1 MHQQGGICCDKL
13 HFQKVLSFIFSI
25 YFVNLVLG
33 WVAEAYFHTYFVVR
47 HYAEM
52 EKYSHLCL
60 QSLSQSSF

>member
-13 HFQKVLSFIFSI
+13 HFQKVLSLIFSI

-33 WVAEAYFHTYFVVR
+33 WVGKAYFHTYFVVR

-52 EKYSHLCL
+52 EK
-60 QSLSQSSF
+60 